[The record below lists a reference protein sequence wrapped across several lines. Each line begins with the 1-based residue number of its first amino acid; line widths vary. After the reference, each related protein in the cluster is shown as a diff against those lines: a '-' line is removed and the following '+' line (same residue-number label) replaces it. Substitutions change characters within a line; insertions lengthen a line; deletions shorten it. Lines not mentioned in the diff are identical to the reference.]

1 MHIGITKHTRKNMR
15 EGTWDECKFFSLA
28 SLCRIHQIFY
38 LFDGRIRG
46 HDVNRC
52 LTSLASI
59 FVSLHMSTEVCNVV
73 LKVSFVSLVDFWNFA
88 KVQDSSTRTVR
99 QNLTFNIVKDSLHVL
114 GYNGKLSNKVQISP
128 LYTRRYSVTTYSY
141 TSWN

>member
-1 MHIGITKHTRKNMR
+1 MNAS
-15 EGTWDECKFFSLA
+15 FFLSLRYA
-28 SLCRIHQIFY
+28 ESIRFFY

-73 LKVSFVSLVDFWNFA
+73 LKVSFVSLVDF
-88 KVQDSSTRTVR
+88 
-99 QNLTFNIVKDSLHVL
+99 
-114 GYNGKLSNKVQISP
+114 
-128 LYTRRYSVTTYSY
+128 
-141 TSWN
+141 